1 MTAPISFNS
10 VTASLKSCMLVS
22 ALAALTPLDA
32 QTPHSAA
39 PASTNVVILEP
50 FDVNA
55 TGTRRY
61 VAPNSI
67 SGTAMNALL
76 KDVPMTINVVTSD
89 FLEDSLVGSFE
100 RALDYNSSIVQTTR
114 SENSNR
120 VGLMSI
126 RGFRNRNLLLDGVLA
141 SDFLPTQLIERI
153 EVVKGPNTLYGQ
165 SDPGGL
171 VNVISKRPRGQ
182 NGGRPSRRQS
192 DVRTS
197 R

>member
-1 MTAPISFNS
+1 MINSISLSATTAPILAWALL
-10 VTASLKSCMLVS
+10 TALV
-22 ALAALTPLDA
+22 AVPPLGA
-32 QTPHSAA
+32 QTTQVSP
-39 PASTNVVILEP
+39 PGSTGVVVLEP

-55 TGTRRY
+55 TNTRRY

-76 KDVPMTINVVTSD
+76 KELPMTINVVTSD

-153 EVVKGPNTLYGQ
+153 EVVERSQHALRAIGSGRIGERNQQTAAGP
-165 SDPGGL
+165 
-171 VNVISKRPRGQ
+171 KRREHI
-182 NGGRPSRRQS
+182 
-192 DVRTS
+192 DEVRLL
-197 R
+197 